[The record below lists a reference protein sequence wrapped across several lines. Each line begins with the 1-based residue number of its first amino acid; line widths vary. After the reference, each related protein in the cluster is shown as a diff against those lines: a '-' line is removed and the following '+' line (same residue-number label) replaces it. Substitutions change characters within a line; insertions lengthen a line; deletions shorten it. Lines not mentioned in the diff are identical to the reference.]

1 MDTGDVIVKGEALGV
16 VSLARGG
23 GPAQENL
30 HWVQAA
36 VLVKLFIELADVL
49 TDTLLTVPGEF

>member
-1 MDTGDVIVKGEALGV
+1 VDTGDVIVKGEALCV

-30 HWVQAA
+30 HGVQAA
-36 VLVKLFIELADVL
+36 VRVKLFIELADVL
-49 TDTLLTVPGEF
+49 TNTLLTVPGEF